1 MKPSKRRANQ
11 AARNFLVSIAGLVL
25 IIVSLV
31 LFLTGIVNFAAHYPR
46 LGWEY
51 TAGGLV
57 SFGLAAAV
65 KAYL

>member
-1 MKPSKRRANQ
+1 MRPSKRRANQ

-25 IIVSLV
+25 ILASL
-31 LFLTGIVNFAAHYPR
+31 LFFYTGIVNFVAHYPR

-51 TAGGLV
+51 TVAGLV

-65 KAYL
+65 RAYL